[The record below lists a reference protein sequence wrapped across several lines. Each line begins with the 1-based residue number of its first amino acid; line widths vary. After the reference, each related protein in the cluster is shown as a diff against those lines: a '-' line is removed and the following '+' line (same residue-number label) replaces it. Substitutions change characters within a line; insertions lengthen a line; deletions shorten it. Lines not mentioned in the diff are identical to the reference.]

1 MAMEVFSVKSVNCIL
16 VVVFMMVTV
25 ASSQSALP
33 STRPVVHTAQG
44 DVSGVYAT
52 WQNGLKYQAFRGIPY
67 AKPPV
72 GDLRFAKPQPPQP
85 FSGVHDASKYGSMCL
100 QVALGPVHPM
110 SEDCLFLNV
119 FAPFTPRNSLSSSS
133 ASEGRNETSTAGPY
147 PVLVFIHGG
156 GFVSGSSNDY
166 EPGKLVTEA
175 DIIVVTLNYRLGVFG
190 FLSTGDST
198 LPGNY
203 GLWDQHMALKWV
215 KDNIADFGG
224 DPERVTVSGESAGS
238 GSVSFQTLSPH
249 NKGMFAKAIMQS
261 GTATSTWALQRN
273 PADFAHSV
281 ARQLGCPTHL
291 AVGGL
296 PVDVTTSSR
305 EMLTCLRQA
314 PAGNLTSASLGAA
327 SRSLASVA
335 VDFLFVPT
343 VDGDFVPKEPGD
355 MLKDSGHLQQVGFYE
370 RDYLSGVLNN
380 EGGLLYEG
388 TLAMQLM
395 SNMSSLF
402 TPSYHE
408 DLVKLVLTQR
418 FGDTEPVLE
427 DTVSFFY
434 SYPRYPGVPLL
445 DYQGVLDTEGDP
457 GFYVPHTEF
466 ARAVAK
472 GRKTD
477 KRNLVYHFDYYPKFM
492 TTELQGMSHG
502 MDIVFEY
509 DMPHELI
516 AGMGGDASLWNDED
530 TAMADK
536 FRNVIMEFVTDPATV
551 IQPPLPNGW
560 PDFDLVNESYLSL
573 SWPNSTVGNH
583 LHGRQ
588 VALWLDLLP
597 KLRSHVT
604 TN

>member
-1 MAMEVFSVKSVNCIL
+1 MTMEVFSVKSVNCIL

-44 DVSGVYAT
+44 DVSGIYAT

-133 ASEGRNETSTAGPY
+133 ASEGRNETYTAGPY

-224 DPERVTVSGESAGS
+224 SRLVER
-238 GSVSFQTLSPH
+238 
-249 NKGMFAKAIMQS
+249 
-261 GTATSTWALQRN
+261 
-273 PADFAHSV
+273 
-281 ARQLGCPTHL
+281 
-291 AVGGL
+291 
-296 PVDVTTSSR
+296 
-305 EMLTCLRQA
+305 
-314 PAGNLTSASLGAA
+314 
-327 SRSLASVA
+327 
-335 VDFLFVPT
+335 
-343 VDGDFVPKEPGD
+343 
-355 MLKDSGHLQQVGFYE
+355 E
-370 RDYLSGVLNN
+370 R
-380 EGGLLYEG
+380 
-388 TLAMQLM
+388 
-395 SNMSSLF
+395 
-402 TPSYHE
+402 
-408 DLVKLVLTQR
+408 
-418 FGDTEPVLE
+418 
-427 DTVSFFY
+427 
-434 SYPRYPGVPLL
+434 VPLL

-457 GFYVPHTEF
+457 AFYVPLTEF

-492 TTELQGMSHG
+492 TTGPHSTLPVINIPALTRPGNYGTCGAGRVIIHIGMSHG

-536 FRNVIMEFVTDPATV
+536 FRNVIMEFVT
-551 IQPPLPNGW
+551 
-560 PDFDLVNESYLSL
+560 SSL
-573 SWPNSTVGNH
+573 G
-583 LHGRQ
+583 
-588 VALWLDLLP
+588 
-597 KLRSHVT
+597 
-604 TN
+604 